1 MKKKLVSYLILACSV
16 FGLAMVGSCKDYQ
29 DEFKGLTEQISS
41 KMNASDGGTL
51 KSRIDS
57 VSNAVQALKSCT
69 CDPNLKKRL
78 DSLYTYL
85 GSIAS
90 DSIANAGGLS
100 MVLNNMNQQIAKAA
114 SKAYADSIDSALGKR
129 IDSLQ
134 CFWPDELYKA
144 YVKSH
149 LVHDSLRLINDSVR
163 LFRDSVA
170 IDSIIKKLDILSAE
184 HAKFVDSIT
193 LADSIKAVEARYKKA
208 DSIIMDTLRVVAK
221 RLDAI
226 ADSVHALWLR
236 VDTLKLRV
244 DSLMDAENKRITSL
258 YVQGAVNPIFGSFA
272 LPVGIRSNILGT
284 YYGTALKSS
293 KFPATSSDDLSA
305 VYKVGMELTAAEKA
319 VLGSISQV
327 SVAANDVLISDSAN
341 NAGRMFIT
349 INPNE
354 VQLDSTYKFKFVTS
368 DGNETKATI
377 GELTAST
384 EKLTFGYKTRAGE
397 ASTGFYEAAVKIEA
411 DDADALA
418 PKFAVT
424 KEQLKNIAKDVVSF
438 KDGFGLTSVAGAVF
452 KLAQTQLDAN
462 AVKVTWTDSLGEHNV
477 TSQYDVAVTAIQ
489 PLSYTALDGIG
500 TSKRLPTISPLSDL
514 SVDLNLGT
522 ANIDLSDITFS
533 IDGTTAAITFGDI
546 DIASTGEIKVTVQKP
561 VAYNTVTGKFTY
573 KDTAYTVTGLNTILQ
588 DVEDGLNNGK
598 ITWQANANTAIN
610 NIVTQVNT
618 KVSSMITQIG
628 GKMNTEVNNMMTK
641 VQNSI
646 NNSLNGYSSYFDKMN
661 SLINKV
667 NSLTSRINSKLSL
680 DGSAF
685 LQPMLAYEAADG
697 SLHPMSNDEAV
708 PSVFTDNG
716 GGIILY
722 PTSYTADLL
731 APAYKKFIAV
741 VDYKDA
747 NGNPDASKA
756 TAANNNEYLNKV
768 IDGGRYAI
776 PFAPADKGT
785 YTIYY
790 SAIDYSGFITAVRFY
805 VTVK

>member
-1 MKKKLVSYLILACSV
+1 
-16 FGLAMVGSCKDYQ
+16 
-29 DEFKGLTEQISS
+29 
-41 KMNASDGGTL
+41 
-51 KSRIDS
+51 
-57 VSNAVQALKSCT
+57 
-69 CDPNLKKRL
+69 
-78 DSLYTYL
+78 
-85 GSIAS
+85 
-90 DSIANAGGLS
+90 
-100 MVLNNMNQQIAKAA
+100 
-114 SKAYADSIDSALGKR
+114 
-129 IDSLQ
+129 
-134 CFWPDELYKA
+134 
-144 YVKSH
+144 
-149 LVHDSLRLINDSVR
+149 
-163 LFRDSVA
+163 
-170 IDSIIKKLDILSAE
+170 
-184 HAKFVDSIT
+184 
-193 LADSIKAVEARYKKA
+193 
-208 DSIIMDTLRVVAK
+208 
-221 RLDAI
+221 
-226 ADSVHALWLR
+226 
-236 VDTLKLRV
+236 
-244 DSLMDAENKRITSL
+244 
-258 YVQGAVNPIFGSFA
+258 
-272 LPVGIRSNILGT
+272 
-284 YYGTALKSS
+284 
-293 KFPATSSDDLSA
+293 
-305 VYKVGMELTAAEKA
+305 MELTAAEKA

>member
-16 FGLAMVGSCKDYQ
+16 FGLAMVGSCKDYE
-29 DEFKGLTEQISS
+29 DEFKGFRTEIDALGT
-41 KMNASDGGTL
+41 NGGTL

-500 TSKRLPTISPLSDL
+500 TSKRLPTISPLTDL
-514 SVDLNLGT
+514 SVNLNIGPS
-522 ANIDLSDITFS
+522 AINLSDITFNVDS
-533 IDGTTAAITFGDI
+533 AQATISFDTIIINKTGVVKVKVRQPYQIVNVGGTN
-546 DIASTGEIKVTVQKP
+546 QLL
-561 VAYNTVTGKFTY
+561 Y
-573 KDTAYTVTGLNTILQ
+573 KDTTYTAAGLDSVLINVEKSFNT
-588 DVEDGLNNGK
+588 
-598 ITWQANANTAIN
+598 
-610 NIVTQVNT
+610 NIVKWGKDVNKSIGNIMGQINGQVDNLI
-618 KVSSMITQIG
+618 SQIG
-628 GKMNTEVNNMMTK
+628 GKMNNEIDNMMTK

-667 NSLTSRINSKLSL
+667 NSLTSRINGKLSL

-756 TAANNNEYLNKV
+756 AAANNNEYLNKV

>member
-16 FGLAMVGSCKDYQ
+16 FGLAMVGSCKDYE
-29 DEFKGLTEQISS
+29 DEFKGFRTEIDALGT
-41 KMNASDGGTL
+41 NGGTL

-57 VSNAVQALKSCT
+57 VSNAVQALIINNCN
-69 CDPNLKKRL
+69 CDPTLKARL
-78 DSLYTYL
+78 DQLYDFLGVVANDSTGLADGYNQGLSFVLNDLNKKLSDAAVLADSALDSASQVAKDLRAMRYL
-85 GSIAS
+85 WS
-90 DSIANAGGLS
+90 DSLLAAYDTATMAYFLANDTLKPKIQE
-100 MVLNNMNQQIAKAA
+100 NK
-114 SKAYADSIDSALGKR
+114 DSIDSILARLATYVGR
-129 IDSLQ
+129 VELQDSLK
-134 CFWPDELYKA
+134 DLE
-144 YVKSH
+144 
-149 LVHDSLRLINDSVR
+149 
-163 LFRDSVA
+163 
-170 IDSIIKKLDILSAE
+170 E
-184 HAKFVDSIT
+184 
-193 LADSIKAVEARYKKA
+193 RYKKA
-208 DSIIMDTLRVVAK
+208 DSVIWDRLNELYDTIMMNYRSIINLR
-221 RLDAI
+221 
-226 ADSVHALWLR
+226 DSVC
-236 VDTLKLRV
+236 D
-244 DSLMDAENKRITSL
+244 LMNVEEKRITSL

-272 LPVGIRSNILGT
+272 LPVGIKSNILGT

-341 NAGRMFIT
+341 NAGKIFIT

-354 VQLDSTYKFKFVTS
+354 VQLDSTYTFKFVTS

-500 TSKRLPTISPLSDL
+500 TSKRLPTISPLTDL
-514 SVDLNLGT
+514 SVNLNIGPS
-522 ANIDLSDITFS
+522 AINLSDITFNVDS
-533 IDGTTAAITFGDI
+533 AQATISFDTIIINKTGVVKVKVRQPYQIVNVGGTN
-546 DIASTGEIKVTVQKP
+546 QLL
-561 VAYNTVTGKFTY
+561 Y
-573 KDTAYTVTGLNTILQ
+573 KDTTYTAAGLDSVLINVEKSFNT
-588 DVEDGLNNGK
+588 
-598 ITWQANANTAIN
+598 
-610 NIVTQVNT
+610 NIVKWGKDVNKSIGNIMSQINGQVDNLI
-618 KVSSMITQIG
+618 SQIG
-628 GKMNTEVNNMMTK
+628 GKMNNEIDNMMTK

-667 NSLTSRINSKLSL
+667 NSLTSRINGKLSL

-756 TAANNNEYLNKV
+756 AAANNNEYLNKV

>member
-16 FGLAMVGSCKDYQ
+16 FGLAMVGSCKDYE
-29 DEFKGLTEQISS
+29 DEFKGFRTEIDALGT
-41 KMNASDGGTL
+41 NGGTL

-129 IDSLQ
+129 IDALQ

-354 VQLDSTYKFKFVTS
+354 VQLDSTYTFKFVTS

-533 IDGTTAAITFGDI
+533 IDGTTAAITFDNIVIDKSGTVSVVVNKPTSWDGTNFTFANETINVDGLTDI
-546 DIASTGEIKVTVQKP
+546 LTNVE
-561 VAYNTVTGKFTY
+561 
-573 KDTAYTVTGLNTILQ
+573 TALNTSK
-588 DVEDGLNNGK
+588 V
-598 ITWQANANTAIN
+598 TWQANANAAIN

-618 KVSSMITQIG
+618 KVSTMITQIG
-628 GKMNTEVNNMMTK
+628 GKMNNEVNSMMTK

-756 TAANNNEYLNKV
+756 AAANNNEYLNKV

>member
-16 FGLAMVGSCKDYQ
+16 FGLAMVGSCKDYE
-29 DEFKGLTEQISS
+29 DEFKGFRTEIDALG
-41 KMNASDGGTL
+41 NNGGTL

-163 LFRDSVA
+163 MFRDSVA

-354 VQLDSTYKFKFVTS
+354 VQLDSTYTFKFVTS

-514 SVDLNLGT
+514 SVNLNLGT
-522 ANIDLSDITFS
+522 VSIDLSDITFS
-533 IDGTTAAITFGDI
+533 IDKTTAAITFGDI
-546 DIASTGEIKVTVQKP
+546 AIDKTGEVKVTVQKP
-561 VAYNTVTGKFTY
+561 TAYDTGTKKFTY
-573 KDTAYTVTGLNTILQ
+573 KDTTYTVAGLNKILQ

-598 ITWQANANTAIN
+598 ITWQADANNAIS
-610 NIVTQVNT
+610 NIVDQVNT
-618 KVSSMITQIG
+618 KVGNMINEIG
-628 GKMNTEVNNMMTK
+628 GKMETEVNSMMTK

-747 NGNPDASKA
+747 NGNHDASKA

>member
-16 FGLAMVGSCKDYQ
+16 FGLAMVGSCKDYE
-29 DEFKGLTEQISS
+29 DEFKGFRTEIDALGT
-41 KMNASDGGTL
+41 NGGTL

-57 VSNAVQALKSCT
+57 VSNAVQALIINNCN
-69 CDPNLKKRL
+69 CDPTLKARLDQLYDFLGVVANDSTGLADGYNQGLSFVLNDLNKKLSDAAVLADSALDSANQVAKDLRAMRYLWSDSLKKAYDTAAIAYHL
-78 DSLYTYL
+78 ANDSLKPK
-85 GSIAS
+85 IQE
-90 DSIANAGGLS
+90 N
-100 MVLNNMNQQIAKAA
+100 K
-114 SKAYADSIDSALGKR
+114 DSIDSILARLATYVGR
-129 IDSLQ
+129 VELQDSLK
-134 CFWPDELYKA
+134 DLE
-144 YVKSH
+144 
-149 LVHDSLRLINDSVR
+149 
-163 LFRDSVA
+163 
-170 IDSIIKKLDILSAE
+170 E
-184 HAKFVDSIT
+184 
-193 LADSIKAVEARYKKA
+193 RYKKA
-208 DSIIMDTLRVVAK
+208 DSVIWDRLNELYDTIMMNYRSIINLR
-221 RLDAI
+221 
-226 ADSVHALWLR
+226 DSVC
-236 VDTLKLRV
+236 D
-244 DSLMDAENKRITSL
+244 LMNVEEKRITSL

-341 NAGRMFIT
+341 NAGKIFIT

-354 VQLDSTYKFKFVTS
+354 VQLDSTYTFKFVTS

-397 ASTGFYEAAVKIEA
+397 ASTGFYEADVKIEA
-411 DDADALA
+411 DDADSLA

-533 IDGTTAAITFGDI
+533 IDGTTAAITFDNIVIDKSGTVSVVVNKPTSWDGTNFTFAPETINVDGLTDI
-546 DIASTGEIKVTVQKP
+546 LTNVE
-561 VAYNTVTGKFTY
+561 
-573 KDTAYTVTGLNTILQ
+573 TALNTSK
-588 DVEDGLNNGK
+588 V
-598 ITWQANANTAIN
+598 TWQANANAAIN

-618 KVSSMITQIG
+618 KVSTMITQIG

-667 NSLTSRINSKLSL
+667 NSLTSRINGKLNL

-756 TAANNNEYLNKV
+756 AAANNNEYLNKV

>member
-16 FGLAMVGSCKDYQ
+16 FGLAMVGSCKDYE
-29 DEFKGLTEQISS
+29 DEFKGFRTEIDALGT
-41 KMNASDGGTL
+41 NGGTL

-129 IDSLQ
+129 IDALQ

-341 NAGRMFIT
+341 NAGKIFIT

-354 VQLDSTYKFKFVTS
+354 VQLDSTYTFKFVTS

-397 ASTGFYEAAVKIEA
+397 ASTGFYEADVKIEA
-411 DDADALA
+411 DDADSLA

-533 IDGTTAAITFGDI
+533 IDGTTAAITFDNIVIDKSGTVSVVVNKPTSWDGTNFTFANETINVDGLTDI
-546 DIASTGEIKVTVQKP
+546 LTNVE
-561 VAYNTVTGKFTY
+561 
-573 KDTAYTVTGLNTILQ
+573 TALNTSK
-588 DVEDGLNNGK
+588 V
-598 ITWQANANTAIN
+598 TWQANANAAIN

-618 KVSSMITQIG
+618 KVSTMITQIG

-756 TAANNNEYLNKV
+756 AAANNNEYLNKV

>member
-16 FGLAMVGSCKDYQ
+16 FGLAMVGSCKDYE
-29 DEFKGLTEQISS
+29 DEFKGFRTEIDALGT
-41 KMNASDGGTL
+41 NGGTL

-129 IDSLQ
+129 IDALQ

-341 NAGRMFIT
+341 NAGKIFIT

-354 VQLDSTYKFKFVTS
+354 VQLDSTYTFKFVTS

-397 ASTGFYEAAVKIEA
+397 ASTGFYEADVKIEA
-411 DDADALA
+411 DDADSLA

-533 IDGTTAAITFGDI
+533 IDGSTAAITFGDI

-610 NIVTQVNT
+610 KLVTEVNT

-628 GKMNTEVNNMMTK
+628 GKMNTEVNSMMTK

-747 NGNPDASKA
+747 NGVQNTSKA
-756 TAANNNEYLNKV
+756 AAANNNEYLNKV

>member
-16 FGLAMVGSCKDYQ
+16 FGLAMVGSCKDYE
-29 DEFKGLTEQISS
+29 DEFKGFRTEIDALGT
-41 KMNASDGGTL
+41 NGGTL

-57 VSNAVQALKSCT
+57 VSNAVQALIINNCN
-69 CDPNLKKRL
+69 CDPTLKARL
-78 DSLYTYL
+78 DQLYDFLGVVANDSTGLADGYNQGLSFVLNDLNKKLSDAAVLADSALDSASQVAKDLRAMRYL
-85 GSIAS
+85 WS
-90 DSIANAGGLS
+90 DSLLAAYDTATMAYFLANDTLKPKIQE
-100 MVLNNMNQQIAKAA
+100 NK
-114 SKAYADSIDSALGKR
+114 DSIDSILARLATYVGR
-129 IDSLQ
+129 VELQDSLK
-134 CFWPDELYKA
+134 DLE
-144 YVKSH
+144 
-149 LVHDSLRLINDSVR
+149 
-163 LFRDSVA
+163 
-170 IDSIIKKLDILSAE
+170 E
-184 HAKFVDSIT
+184 
-193 LADSIKAVEARYKKA
+193 RYKKA
-208 DSIIMDTLRVVAK
+208 DSVIWDRLNELYDTIMMNYRSIINLR
-221 RLDAI
+221 
-226 ADSVHALWLR
+226 DSVC
-236 VDTLKLRV
+236 D
-244 DSLMDAENKRITSL
+244 LMNVEEKRITSL

-293 KFPATSSDDLSA
+293 KFPATSGDDLSA

-341 NAGRMFIT
+341 NAGKIFIT

-354 VQLDSTYKFKFVTS
+354 VQLDSTYTFKFVTS

-397 ASTGFYEAAVKIEA
+397 ASTGFYEADVKIEA
-411 DDADALA
+411 DDADSLA

-533 IDGTTAAITFGDI
+533 IDGTTAAITFDNIVIDKSGTVSVVVNKPTSWDGTNFTFANETINVDGLTDI
-546 DIASTGEIKVTVQKP
+546 LTNVE
-561 VAYNTVTGKFTY
+561 
-573 KDTAYTVTGLNTILQ
+573 TALNTSK
-588 DVEDGLNNGK
+588 V
-598 ITWQANANTAIN
+598 TWQANANAAIN

-618 KVSSMITQIG
+618 KVSTMITQIG

-756 TAANNNEYLNKV
+756 AAANNNEYLNKV